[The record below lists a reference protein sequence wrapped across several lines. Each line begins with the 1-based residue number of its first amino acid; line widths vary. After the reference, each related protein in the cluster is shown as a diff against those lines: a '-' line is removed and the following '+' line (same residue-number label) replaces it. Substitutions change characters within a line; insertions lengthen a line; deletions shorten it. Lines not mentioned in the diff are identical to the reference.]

1 MDEIVKQVA
10 AKANITEEQAQVAVD
25 LVVDVLKE
33 KLPAPVAGQIDGLL
47 SGEGAEGIAGQLG
60 GLLGKK

>member
-25 LVVDVLKE
+25 LIVDILKE

-60 GLLGKK
+60 GLLGKN

>member
-10 AKANITEEQAQVAVD
+10 AKANITEQQARVAVD
-25 LVVDVLKE
+25 LIVDILKE
-33 KLPAPVAGQIDGLL
+33 RLPAPIAGQVDGLL
-47 SGEGAEGIAGQLG
+47 SGEGGQGIAGQLG

>member
-1 MDEIVKQVA
+1 VDEIVKQVA